1 MQRVD
6 DFNALFAL
14 IILLFSLLFTALAVV
29 LYWRIVG
36 KTGYPGA
43 LGLLMLVPLAN
54 IVLLVVLAFTEW
66 PIEAELRR
74 LRGGEPP
81 SL

>member
-6 DFNALFAL
+6 GNGGPFVVVV
-14 IILLFSLLFTALAVV
+14 LLFTLLTIALAAV
-29 LYWRIVG
+29 LYWRIAG
-36 KTGYPGA
+36 KTGYPSA

-54 IVLLVVLAFTEW
+54 VVLLVVLAFTEW

-74 LRGGEPP
+74 LRGEGPRP
-81 SL
+81 